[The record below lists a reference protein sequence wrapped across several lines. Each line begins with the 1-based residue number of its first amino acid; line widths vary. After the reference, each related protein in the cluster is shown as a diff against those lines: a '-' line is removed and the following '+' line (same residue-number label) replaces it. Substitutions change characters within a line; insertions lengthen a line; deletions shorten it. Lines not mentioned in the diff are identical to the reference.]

1 MRPLLACLFSAFCLS
16 SLLNTDFLRADD
28 RAVLIRDF
36 QAYLL
41 DSRSYTDDQKQ
52 RATKR
57 LDALAADDANYAE
70 LIADVLVELN
80 ADFAAGFASFRAGNF
95 GDAIPKLKPL
105 SLSDDPY
112 VAGESKFYL
121 ATAYV
126 LEEDHESALP
136 LLSVANFKRTPHTA
150 DALFLLGICQK
161 NLLQRTEA
169 LQTFTDFLRNYPRAS
184 ERQRNAAFMQIEQL
198 MQIEAG
204 TLADIYQKMEFSR
217 RRLARA
223 KANEPTQTQQKEAV
237 AILDQLIKVAEE
249 KEAVSESESKKEKEG
264 NKSES
269 KSKGKGGGKE
279 GDGEGTDDKSDAKTV
294 RQVQQGVERSP
305 WDFMR
310 DKKRDAEALGAIK
323 EKYPAR
329 YRALIEQYYRS
340 LQDETER

>member
-1 MRPLLACLFSAFCLS
+1 MMRHLLAILLPVVCFSSFYLAHG
-16 SLLNTDFLRADD
+16 AED
-28 RAVLIRDF
+28 RVSLIRQF
-36 QAYLL
+36 QAHVA
-41 DSRSYTDDQKQ
+41 DSRVYSEDQKQ

-57 LDALAADDANYAE
+57 LDALVADDPNSAE

-80 ADFAAGFASFRAGNF
+80 ADFATGFASFRSGNY
-95 GDAIPKLKPL
+95 GDAIERFRISKD
-105 SLSDDPY
+105 SEDPY
-112 VAGESKFYL
+112 VSGESKFYL

-136 LLSVANFKRTPHTA
+136 LVSDPYFKTSMHTA

-169 LQTFTDFLRNYPRAS
+169 LQTFTDFLRNYPNTS
-184 ERQRNAAFMQIEQL
+184 DRQRNAAFMQIEQL

-249 KEAVSESESKKEKEG
+249 KEAVSESESKKKKEG
-264 NKSES
+264 DKSES
-269 KSKGKGGGKE
+269 KPKGKGSGKE
-279 GDGEGTDDKSDAKTV
+279 GDGEGTDDKSDDKTV